1 MILHSPNG
9 DDERG
14 AIFDR
19 VEPPRGTIVG
29 DSHLSLFDR
38 KAPRVDGANDDGV
51 IEKAVDE
58 ELLRQPQNMDR
69 TVAKRRIDPRHGDR
83 GPARGSRLERNET
96 AVMFLDDVENTLGAR
111 GDVAQRADVR

>member
-19 VEPPRGTIVG
+19 VEPPHGTIVG

-58 ELLRQPQNMDR
+58 ELLR
-69 TVAKRRIDPRHGDR
+69 
-83 GPARGSRLERNET
+83 
-96 AVMFLDDVENTLGAR
+96 
-111 GDVAQRADVR
+111 